1 MKKAIVIA
9 LVISICVSILA
20 GCGGL
25 TESVKNPVNT
35 VNTATSVTNGSDIST
50 VESVI
55 TTTRVSITTEK
66 EKTAAAAQ
74 TTLTETAKTIVQIKT
89 KSKTESMSSSKAARK
104 QTQSVKTTAKPN
116 TETSTKNKIIPT
128 TVEKKEVIDIA
139 YYENYAKSYAK
150 QIGLTYDSSATDC
163 WDNPIIVSATNDSYV
178 KRDIKGYLNS
188 YKNVEGFESI
198 CVWSKKRTDGKYDL
212 YIGYS

>member
-1 MKKAIVIA
+1 MKKAIGAA

-35 VNTATSVTNGSDIST
+35 VNTATSVTNGSDIS
-50 VESVI
+50 I
-55 TTTRVSITTEK
+55 TKPTIKTTKAGSTTEK
-66 EKTAAAAQ
+66 EKNTDVAQ
-74 TTLTETAKTIVQIKT
+74 ITLFKTAKTIVQTRTKRKT
-89 KSKTESMSSSKAARK
+89 WLTSSSKSICK
-104 QTQSVKTTAKPN
+104 QTQSVKNNAKLKS
-116 TETSTKNKIIPT
+116 STKNKTIPT
-128 TVEKKEVIDIA
+128 TTENKKVIDIA
-139 YYENYAKSYAK
+139 YYETYAKSYAK
-150 QIGLTYDSSATDC
+150 QIGLSYDSSATDC
-163 WDNPIIVSATNDSYV
+163 WDNPIIVSATNGSYV
-178 KRDIKGYLNS
+178 KRDIRGYLNS

>member
-1 MKKAIVIA
+1 
-9 LVISICVSILA
+9 
-20 GCGGL
+20 
-25 TESVKNPVNT
+25 
-35 VNTATSVTNGSDIST
+35 
-50 VESVI
+50 
-55 TTTRVSITTEK
+55 
-66 EKTAAAAQ
+66 
-74 TTLTETAKTIVQIKT
+74 
-89 KSKTESMSSSKAARK
+89 
-104 QTQSVKTTAKPN
+104 
-116 TETSTKNKIIPT
+116 
-128 TVEKKEVIDIA
+128 
-139 YYENYAKSYAK
+139 YAK

>member
-1 MKKAIVIA
+1 MKKAIVTA

-25 TESVKNPVNT
+25 TESVKNLVNT

-66 EKTAAAAQ
+66 EKNTDVAQ
-74 TTLTETAKTIVQIKT
+74 ITLSKQAKTIVQTRTKRKT
-89 KSKTESMSSSKAARK
+89 WLTSSSKSICK
-104 QTQSVKTTAKPN
+104 QTQSVKNNAKLKS
-116 TETSTKNKIIPT
+116 STKNKPIPT
-128 TVEKKEVIDIA
+128 TTENKKVIDIA